1 MSDITSKIAEKFKSL
16 RASRGLSLSQVAKLT
31 GVSKAMLG
39 QIERGQSSPTISTLW
54 KIATGFNIAFSTFL
68 EGAAPQSQPVL
79 HRFNDLPIFEQ
90 NNSGMRVTPLIP
102 FDDEL
107 FIDLFKIELVPG
119 ASSESSPHEFGVI
132 EHVIVLSGELDLRLN
147 DTWHKISAGESMRF
161 HADCHHA
168 YANSSDNLVVI
179 HNLIHYPHNKI
190 LSTP

>member
-1 MSDITSKIAEKFKSL
+1 MSDITSKLAEKFKLL
-16 RASRGLSLSQVAKLT
+16 RASRGLSLSQAAKLT

-68 EGAAPQSQPVL
+68 EGADPQPQPVL
-79 HRFNDLPIFEQ
+79 HRFNELPVFEQ

-107 FIDLFKIELVPG
+107 FIDLLKIELVPG
-119 ASSESSPHEFGVI
+119 ASSESSPHESGVI
-132 EHVIVLSGELDLRLN
+132 EHVIVISGELDLRLD

-161 HADCHHA
+161 HANCHHA
-168 YANSSDNLVVI
+168 YANSGDDITVI
-179 HNLIHYPHNKI
+179 HNLIHYPRN
-190 LSTP
+190 